1 MNDKWIH
8 LVVLGVCGGLLPIGC
23 GEATDPVV
31 KTPAPTSAASSADA
45 KAAAL
50 KEQLQVATTKCR
62 DIHGKVRLWM
72 TLLKKDAP
80 QDLKELEAP
89 ISRASEASF
98 MHVENDPWGTPY
110 AIRPL
115 GPRKFRI
122 CSAGPDNQ
130 AGTDD
135 DICYP
140 SD

>member
-1 MNDKWIH
+1 MD
-8 LVVLGVCGGLLPIGC
+8 
-23 GEATDPVV
+23 
-31 KTPAPTSAASSADA
+31 
-45 KAAAL
+45 
-50 KEQLQVATTKCR
+50 EQRYFATTKCR

-89 ISRASEASF
+89 ISHASPDTGF
-98 MHVENDPWGTPY
+98 MYVENDPWGTPY
-110 AIRPL
+110 AIQPL

-122 CSAGPDNQ
+122 CSAGPDKQ

-140 SD
+140 SDAE